1 MKKLGALLIVGTL
14 LLTGCG
20 NKVVCSSTVK
30 DGDKTAKIKI
40 TANMKNNKVSSVNA
54 EMNFDSEDT
63 AKQTCS
69 SLELINSFNTDE
81 SKKLDFKCKGKKI
94 TIKDY
99 DKLGSDDEDK
109 LVGLTKDEFIK
120 KMTENSDEESKV
132 TCK

>member
-1 MKKLGALLIVGTL
+1 
-14 LLTGCG
+14 
-20 NKVVCSSTVK
+20 
-30 DGDKTAKIKI
+30 
-40 TANMKNNKVSSVNA
+40 MKNNKVSSVNA

-69 SLELINSFNTDE
+69 TLELMNSFNTDE

-99 DKLGSDDEDK
+99 DKFGSDKEEDK

-120 KMTENSDEESKV
+120 KMTEGSDEDSKV